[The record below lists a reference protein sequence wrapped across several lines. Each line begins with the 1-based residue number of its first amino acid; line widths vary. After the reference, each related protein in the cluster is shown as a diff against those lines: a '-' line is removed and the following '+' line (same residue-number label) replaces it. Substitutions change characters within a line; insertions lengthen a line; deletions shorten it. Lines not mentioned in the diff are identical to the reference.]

1 MPSSRGDDV
10 DLFEVGTPRA
20 MLLEGAL
27 SGDEVAFR
35 VRYDNDDRV
44 AEVVGL
50 KKSREAADT
59 AAEQPLY
66 IDIVSA
72 ALSCAS

>member
-10 DLFEVGTPRA
+10 DLFEVGTLRA

-27 SGDEVAFR
+27 SGDDMAFR

-50 KKSREAADT
+50 KK
-59 AAEQPLY
+59 
-66 IDIVSA
+66 
-72 ALSCAS
+72 

>member
-10 DLFEVGTPRA
+10 DWFEVGTPRA
-20 MLLEGAL
+20 LLHEGAF
-27 SGDEVAFR
+27 SGEEMAFR

-50 KKSREAADT
+50 EK
-59 AAEQPLY
+59 
-66 IDIVSA
+66 
-72 ALSCAS
+72 